1 MKSDKGKLQEHVGIP
16 VEKSGKRA
24 KNSRRMWIELFPVM
38 FILGILPLIVRLKM
52 VNIDADLTQYAWFP
66 GGTSMADFFA
76 WWRSRIFVGTAVWML
91 VVLVYRKVVLKCKW
105 RLEKDWG
112 LLAGY
117 LFFVVLSTIF
127 SNYKEIS
134 WNGFTDNFEGCLML
148 LLYAFSFFY
157 TTQVMETDRERTLLF
172 SVFAAGAAFQ
182 CVIGISQFVGKD
194 FWSST
199 IGNWLIA
206 PGQSLSFQ
214 FSGSSENPVYMAL
227 YNPNYAAIFIV
238 LVMPVCFYLMEKAG
252 KKWQKTVLL
261 IEMILLLVCLLGT
274 GSRAGMIVLGI
285 LVVTGIWM
293 KYRYKNFNIKS
304 ENIGN
309 KNADASKQV
318 SEKGEIHFG
327 DNRNKKV
334 YRKWYKY
341 FIIAVIVV
349 AAGGAGI
356 FCVKKTVSQTPHKL
370 QNIQITESGIEVTTS
385 KGKFTANAKA
395 YGNGSSLLFIKDE
408 NGEKLPVEVSEKS
421 GRYLIKNKR
430 FYGFSFETYEQ
441 NEGLYIVLYYR
452 KEPFYF
458 VKEGNENFSYVN
470 LLGKKDTIERAE
482 TVLSTKFD
490 RLFGSR
496 VYIWNRVVPLLKN
509 YIFKG
514 SGPDTFALV
523 FPKND
528 YVGQINAA
536 QIMYEEVITKP
547 HSFYVQTALQTGVLS
562 LICLLLFFI
571 CCLRKMLKRNGKMW
585 KMLALCVSGYLIMGL
600 VNDSMVVTAPV
611 FWVLL
616 GMGCGK

>member
-1 MKSDKGKLQEHVGIP
+1 MKSDKDELQKHVGNP
-16 VEKSGKRA
+16 VEKCGKGI

-38 FILGILPLIVRLKM
+38 FILGLLPLVVRLKM

-66 GGTSMADFFA
+66 NGTSMADFFA
-76 WWRSRIFVGTAVWML
+76 WWRSRIFMGVAVWML
-91 VVLVYRKVVLKCKW
+91 AVLVYRKIVLKCKW

-157 TTQVMETDRERTLLF
+157 TVQVVEADKERNLLF
-172 SVFAAGAAFQ
+172 FVFAAGAAVQ
-182 CVIGISQFVGKD
+182 SLIGISQFAGKD
-194 FWSST
+194 FWSSAL
-199 IGNWLIA
+199 GNWLIA

-238 LVMPVCFYLMEKAG
+238 LAIPVCFYLMEKSE
-252 KKWQKTVLL
+252 KKWQKAVL
-261 IEMILLLVCLLGT
+261 IVEMLLLLVCLWGT

-285 LVVTGIWM
+285 LAGTGIWM
-293 KYRYKNFNIKS
+293 
-304 ENIGN
+304 N
-309 KNADASKQV
+309 K
-318 SEKGEIHFG
+318 
-327 DNRNKKV
+327 RV
-334 YRKWYKY
+334 YRKWNKY
-341 FIIAVIVV
+341 LIIAVITV
-349 AAGGAGI
+349 AVGCAGI
-356 FCVKKTVSQTPHKL
+356 FGVKKTVSQTPHKL
-370 QNIQITESGIEVTTS
+370 QDIQITESGIEVTTL

-395 YGNGSSLLFIKDE
+395 YGNGGSLLFIKDE

-441 NEGLYIVLYYR
+441 NEDLYIVLYYR

-470 LLGKKDTIERAE
+470 LLGKKDTIEQAK

-523 FPKND
+523 FPQND

-547 HSFYVQTALQTGVLS
+547 HGLFVQTALQTGVLS
-562 LICLLLFFI
+562 LICLILFFI
-571 CCLRKMLKRNGKMW
+571 CCLRKMVKRSGKMW
-585 KMLALCVSGYLIMGL
+585 NALALCVIGYLIMGL

-616 GMGCGK
+616 GVGCGKTQAGND